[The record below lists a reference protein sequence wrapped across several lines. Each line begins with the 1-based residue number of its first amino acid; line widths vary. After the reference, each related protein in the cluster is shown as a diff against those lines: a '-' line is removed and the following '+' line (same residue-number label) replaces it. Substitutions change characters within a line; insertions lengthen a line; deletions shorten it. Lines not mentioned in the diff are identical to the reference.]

1 MINPKLAV
9 RSLLKSPMVAL
20 VAVLSLALGIG
31 ANAAIFSLF
40 EQMLLRPLPVREP
53 AQLVSLSS
61 PGPKSGSI
69 SSTTS
74 GNSESVFSYPMFRD
88 LQQAETPLS
97 GVAAHREFSANLAFE
112 GSTASAE
119 GVLVSGS
126 YFKILGLQPAA
137 GRLIQPSDDQSFGGH
152 PVVVLSHSY
161 WIDRFS
167 GSDSAIG
174 QNLIVNGNPMSIIG
188 VAPKGFHGTTLG
200 NLPSIYVPI
209 TMRET
214 MVPGWK
220 GFDNRRSYWVYMFAR
235 LKDGVDLDRAQAS
248 VQVVYQRILEQVD
261 APLQEGMSE
270 PTLALFK
277 ARSLDLSDGSR
288 GQSTVHEE
296 VRAPLLLLFGV
307 TAFVLLIAC
316 ANLANLLLIR
326 AAQRAGEIAVRMS
339 IGARRGQVV
348 AQLLT
353 ESFVLA
359 LFGATAGFFV
369 AQATLKVLASL
380 IPGAD
385 SLGIAF
391 ELGPSAWLFVAI
403 LSFLIGMVGLFPAL
417 HTTRETYAVTLKI
430 QGGRNASSRAANRF
444 RAAMATAQI
453 ALSMMLLISAG
464 LLIKSLSN
472 VSKVDLGLDVA
483 EIVTFSLSPE
493 LNGYSPE
500 QSRELFTRV
509 EQEIGALPGVEGAC
523 ASMVPLISGSNWGNN
538 VSVQGFEAGPDTDT
552 NSRFNAVGPGF
563 FKTLGIPL
571 IAGRDIQASD
581 VATSG
586 KVAVVNET
594 FARKFNLGDKAI
606 GTWMQMGSGGEMDIE
621 IVGLVE
627 DAKYSEVKGQI
638 PPVFVLPYRQED
650 QVGSVS
656 FYVRTSGD
664 ARASIPAIRNTV
676 KRLDPNLPI
685 DDLRPFEVQ
694 VEENI
699 YLDRTLSLLSSAFA
713 ILATLLA
720 AIGLYG
726 VLAYTVVQRNREI
739 GLRMAL
745 GADAA
750 RVRAWILGKVTVM
763 VGVGTVIGAVAAL
776 GFSKLAESLLFELEA
791 HDPVVFLAAILV
803 LAAVSFSAGFV
814 PAHRASQAQ
823 PVEVLR
829 DE

>member
-9 RSLLKSPMVAL
+9 RSLLKSPMVTS

-40 EQMLLRPLPVREP
+40 EQMLLRPLPVHQPSE
-53 AQLVSLSS
+53 LVNLSS

-69 SSTTS
+69 SSSTS
-74 GNSESVFSYPMFRD
+74 GTSESVFSYPMFRD
-88 LQQAETPLS
+88 LQQADTLLS
-97 GVAAHREFSANLAFE
+97 GLAAFRDFSANLAFE
-112 GSTASAE
+112 GATASGE
-119 GVLVSGS
+119 GALVSGS
-126 YFKILGLQPAA
+126 YFELLGLQPAA
-137 GRLIQPSDDQSFGGH
+137 GRLLQPTDDQRFGGH
-152 PVVVLSHSY
+152 PVVVLSHRY
-161 WIDRFS
+161 WIERFN
-167 GSDSAIG
+167 GSDSAID
-174 QNLIVNGNPMSIIG
+174 QTLIINGNPMTIVG

-200 NLPSIYVPI
+200 NDPSVFVPI
-209 TMRET
+209 TMKEV

-220 GFDNRRSYWVYMFAR
+220 GFDNRRSYWVYLFGR
-235 LKDGVDLDRAQAS
+235 LQGGTDIERAQPS
-248 VQVVYQRILEQVD
+248 VNLAYQRILDQVE

-277 ARSLDLSDGSR
+277 ARSLELTEGAK
-288 GQSTVHEE
+288 GQSVVHDE

-326 AAQRAGEIAVRMS
+326 ATQRTGEIAVRMS
-339 IGARRGQVV
+339 IGARRGQVI

-353 ESFVLA
+353 ESFILA
-359 LFGATAGFFV
+359 LCGAAAGFFV

-380 IPGAD
+380 IPRGN
-385 SLGIAF
+385 SLGIVF
-391 ELGPSAWLFVAI
+391 ELGPSAWLFVGI
-403 LSFLIGMVGLFPAL
+403 LSLLIGLVGLFPAL
-417 HTTRETYAVTLKI
+417 HTTRETYAVTLKM

-444 RAAMATAQI
+444 RTVMATAQI

-464 LLIKSLSN
+464 LLIKSLAN
-472 VSKVDLGLDVA
+472 VSKVDLGLDVD
-483 EIVTFSLSPE
+483 ELVTFSLSPE
-493 LNGYSPE
+493 LNGYNPE
-500 QSRELFTRV
+500 QCREFFIRV
-509 EQEIGALPGVEGAC
+509 EQEVGALPGVEGAA

-538 VSVQGFEAGPDTDT
+538 VSVQGFEAGPDADT

-563 FKTLGIPL
+563 FKTMGIQL
-571 IAGRDIQASD
+571 LAGRDIETRDA
-581 VATSG
+581 AG
-586 KVAVVNET
+586 AAKVAVVNQT
-594 FARKFNLGDKAI
+594 FARKFNLGDKAV

-627 DAKYSEVKGQI
+627 DAKYSEVKGEV
-638 PPVFVLPYRQED
+638 PPVFVLPYRQDE

-664 ARASIPAIRNTV
+664 GRALIPSIRSTIA
-676 KRLDPNLPI
+676 RLDSHLPI
-685 DDLRPFEVQ
+685 DELRPFEVQ
-694 VEENI
+694 VQENI
-699 YLDRTLSLLSSAFA
+699 YLDLTLSILSSAFA

-750 RVRAWILGKVTVM
+750 RVRAWILGKVAIM
-763 VGVGTVIGAVAAL
+763 VVVGATLGAVAAL
-776 GFSKLAESLLFELEA
+776 VFSKLAESLLFELEA
-791 HDPVVFLAAILV
+791 HDPTVFIASILALS
-803 LAAVSFSAGFV
+803 AVSFGAGFL
-814 PAHRASQAQ
+814 PAHRASRAQ